1 VKTPKA
7 PKAPD
12 PKKTAQAQTES
23 NIGTGIANTVM
34 GNANEIG
41 PTGTI
46 RYNQIGSQKVNGV
59 DVPQYERVTTLSP
72 EQQAIYNQQTQFQQG
87 LGQTGNTLLGNLSS
101 QLGTPIDP
109 SQATAR
115 ASGMVTGPQFA
126 QAGQGPQFSQM
137 GQGPQFETMA
147 NNDWSQDRQRV
158 EDALYSRI
166 NPQLD
171 RDRAALESRLANQGI
186 RAGSEA
192 YREAIALA
200 DRQANDARMQ
210 TVLAGGQE
218 QSRLAGLDMSRLGFN
233 NNVGQ
238 QGFQNQL
245 TTNTFNNNAAQQG
258 FQNQMAGAQFNNNAA
273 QQGFQNDLTG
283 RNFQNATR
291 DAELNEQMRL
301 RSNGINELNSLIGGT
316 QVQTPQGQAF
326 NAGGIAGTDVAGITQ
341 QGYQNAYQ
349 NYQNQ
354 LAQQNSMLGGIAGG
368 VGSLLALPM
377 TGGASLG
384 GSLMGSMFGGI
395 GR

>member
-1 VKTPKA
+1 
-7 PKAPD
+7 
-12 PKKTAQAQTES
+12 
-23 NIGTGIANTVM
+23 
-34 GNANEIG
+34 
-41 PTGTI
+41 
-46 RYNQIGSQKVNGV
+46 
-59 DVPQYERVTTLSP
+59 
-72 EQQAIYNQQTQFQQG
+72 
-87 LGQTGNTLLGNLSS
+87 
-101 QLGTPIDP
+101 
-109 SQATAR
+109 
-115 ASGMVTGPQFA
+115 
-126 QAGQGPQFSQM
+126 M
-137 GQGPQFETMA
+137 GQGPELERMA

-258 FQNQMAGAQFNNNAA
+258 FQNQMSGSQFNNNAAQQGYQNQQAQATFNNLIGQQGLQDRMAVSGFNNDIA

-291 DAELNEQMRL
+291 DAELSEQMRL
-301 RSNGINELNSLIGGT
+301 RSNGINELNALTSGA

-326 NAGGIAGTDVAGITQ
+326 NAGNVQNTDVAGITQ
-341 QGYQNAYQ
+341 QGYQNAFQ

-354 LAQQNSMLGGIAGG
+354 LNQQNSMLGGIAGG

-384 GSLMGSMFGGI
+384 GSLMGSMFGGL
-395 GR
+395 GGGGGYSNELPWAPNYRGY